1 MKTLK
6 DLVRL
11 VHDPKLRLFF
21 GSGIIVSVAYIDPG
35 NWGTNISGGALFR
48 YDLLWVIWMS
58 SAMAM
63 LFQYLSGKL
72 GIAGHSLPE
81 LVGSK
86 LGSRSLTLAY
96 WLMAELVILATD
108 LAEFLGIVVAL
119 NLLFGIPLLAGA
131 FIAIVDVLLILFL
144 ASKRFRALELAFIGF
159 VGIVGLA
166 FVYEVFLA
174 KPELSLI
181 LKHSVMPTL
190 NKESAVV
197 AVGIIGATVMPHAIF
212 VHSWLVKNKLAEND
226 FGSKRQTL
234 RFHRMDTIVT
244 LTVAGLVNASMI
256 VMAASAFY
264 GKGEVATIS
273 EAYKTLIPLF
283 GTTAAQVFAIALLS
297 AGISSSVT
305 GTLAGQA
312 LMEGLTKFRVSIWVR
327 RLVTRF
333 LNLIPLVVAL
343 MMGIEPLRILVI
355 SQAVLSFLIPLPL
368 VPLLLF
374 TADHKTMGELTNARR
389 TTLVAAGCGV
399 VIILFNIYL
408 LATFFME

>member
-1 MKTLK
+1 MKTIK
-6 DLVRL
+6 ELVRL
-11 VHDPKLRLFF
+11 ANDPKLRLFF

-81 LVGSK
+81 LVGRK
-86 LGSRSLTLAY
+86 LRSRSLTLAY

-119 NLLFGIPLLAGA
+119 KLLFDIPMLAGA

-159 VGIVGLA
+159 VGVVGLA

-212 VHSWLVKNKLAEND
+212 VHSWLVKNKLAGND

-234 RFHRMDTIVT
+234 RFHRMDTIAT

-264 GKGEVATIS
+264 GKGEVATIT

-312 LMEGLTKFRVSIWVR
+312 VMEGLTNFRVSVWVR

-333 LNLIPLVVAL
+333 LNLIPLAVAL

-374 TADHKTMGELTNARR
+374 TADHKTMGELKNARR

-399 VIILFNIYL
+399 VIIMFNVYL